1 MTTVIV
7 AFDSLEL
14 RLEQILKF
22 EWFNQ
27 LSMLLPFELEAEDG
41 AAAF

>member
-14 RLEQILKF
+14 RLEKILKF
-22 EWFNQ
+22 EQFNQ
-27 LSMLLPFELEAEDG
+27 LSMLLSFELEAKDG